1 MSTTTTRW
9 DTTSNQDLLK
19 KGALRKIFDDTAREA
34 KVEYPIVFN
43 DLKSTEYK
51 PKDQRIAGLT
61 SSSEIVEGQNIPLQ
75 QPLIGLQKEYEWRV
89 FGSGFRITEK
99 MEFFNQFNLSKRLA
113 KSLARVQK
121 ETKDTTCA
129 AIFNTMTATDY
140 ERQVGFDDLA
150 IASTAHTQL
159 PTSSTYSNYGSAEL
173 SVTSLA
179 DARYHFAMLE
189 DDRGMW
195 MGSTPTHLVIHPN
208 LYVTAKEILG
218 SEYKPLEQSNTI
230 NVLQEM
236 DLKIF
241 EYHRLTGTTCWF
253 MIAKDA
259 DYDFNVFTAWEPDF
273 VVKPAPDNTRDSV
286 ATSRQMFCNGYGSV
300 KGVYVGKAS

>member
-1 MSTTTTRW
+1 MSTITTRFDTTTNR
-9 DTTSNQDLLK
+9 DLLK
-19 KGALRKIFDDTAREA
+19 KGALRKIFDDTAKDT

-43 DLKSTEYK
+43 DIASTEFQ

-61 SSSEIVEGQNIPLQ
+61 TATEIVEGQNIPLQ
-75 QPLIGLQKEYEWRV
+75 QPLIGLQKAYDWRI

-99 MEFFNQFNLSKRLA
+99 MEFFNQFNLSKKLA
-113 KSLARVQK
+113 KSLAKVQK
-121 ETKDTTCA
+121 VAKDIDCA
-129 AIFNTMTATDY
+129 YIFNNMTSTTY
-140 ERQVGFDDLA
+140 ERNVGFDDLA
-150 IASTAHTQL
+150 VASLVHTQL
-159 PTSSTYSNYGSAEL
+159 PTSETYSNYGNAEL
-173 SVTSLA
+173 SITSLA

-195 MGSTPTHLVIHPN
+195 MGATPTHLVIHPN

-218 SEYKPLEQSNTI
+218 SDYKPLEQSNTI

-253 MIAKDA
+253 MIAKAD

-273 VVKPAPDNTRDSV
+273 EVKPAPDNTRDKV

>member
-1 MSTTTTRW
+1 MSITTRW
-9 DTTSNQDLLK
+9 DTTTNRDLLK

-43 DLKSTEYK
+43 DLKSTEFE
-51 PKDQRIAGLT
+51 PKDQRIAGLSAT
-61 SSSEIVEGQNIPLQ
+61 SEIVEGQNIPLQ
-75 QPLIGLQKEYEWRV
+75 SPLIGLQKKYEWRI

-99 MEFFNQFNLSKRLA
+99 MDFFNQFNLSKRLA
-113 KSLARVQK
+113 KSLAKAQK
-121 ETKDTTCA
+121 ETKDVDCA
-129 AIFNTMTATDY
+129 YIFNNMTSTTY
-140 ERQVGFDDLA
+140 ERNVGFDDLA
-150 IASTAHTQL
+150 VASALHTQL
-159 PTSSTYSNYGSAEL
+159 PNSETYSNYGNAEL
-173 SVTSLA
+173 SITSLA

-218 SEYKPLEQSNTI
+218 SDNKPLEQSNTI
-230 NVLQEM
+230 NVLKEM

-253 MIAKDA
+253 MLAKGD
-259 DYDFNVFTAWEPDF
+259 DYDFNVFTAWEPNF
-273 VVKPAPDNTRDSV
+273 ITKPAPDNTLDTV
-286 ATSRQMFCNGYGSV
+286 AVSRQMFCNGYGQV
-300 KGVYVGKAS
+300 KGIYVGKAS